1 MDTDIGAHILV
12 LIFPHFGNPYVLDE
26 VQELELEEQ
35 QDKVHILVGLSAN
48 VCLGLSCPGRDHIL
62 VSDILGCF
70 IQEECLTLTGIR
82 CKPYSGLCVC

>member
-12 LIFPHFGNPYVLDE
+12 LILPHFGNPDVLNE

-35 QDKVHILVGLSAN
+35 QNKVYIPVGLSAN

-62 VSDILGCF
+62 VSDILGHF
-70 IQEECLTLTGIR
+70 VQEEGLTLTGVC
-82 CKPYSGLCVC
+82 CKPYPSLCVC